1 MKDKL
6 MIRFSVLGCGRIGTM
21 HARNLARHPK
31 ARLTSVFDV
40 FTKASDA
47 MAAELGV
54 KAAASIDE
62 VLADPEVDAVLIA
75 TSTDTHVE
83 LITAA
88 ARAGKAILCE
98 KPIALDMAKVEQ
110 CWAEISSLNATVMI
124 GFNRR
129 FDPSFRAV
137 HDRHDGRRDRPPGAD
152 RHHQPRP
159 CPAPDRLHQR
169 VRRICSVT

>member
-1 MKDKL
+1 M
-6 MIRFSVLGCGRIGTM
+6 MIRFSVLGCGRTGPM
-21 HARNLARHPK
+21 HARSLARHPQ

-40 FTKASDA
+40 VTAAADR

-54 KAAASIDE
+54 KAAASIEE
-62 VLADPEVDAVLIA
+62 VLRDTEVDAVLIA

-110 CWAEISSLNATVMI
+110 CWNDIRDLNATV
-124 GFNRR
+124 
-129 FDPSFRAV
+129 
-137 HDRHDGRRDRPPGAD
+137 
-152 RHHQPRP
+152 
-159 CPAPDRLHQR
+159 
-169 VRRICSVT
+169 